1 MALPSEGWYGVPDG
15 LVFSFPCRCEGGE
28 IIVIGDLPID
38 EFAQSKIEENVAA
51 LLEERNAVNDL
62 L

>member
-1 MALPSEGWYGVPDG
+1 M
-15 LVFSFPCRCEGGE
+15 
-28 IIVIGDLPID
+28 IGDLPID